1 MVICIN
7 KIHALTYNSDEDKNF
22 QAVPEASFG
31 TKFSLIFLIM
41 KKGN

>member
-7 KIHALTYNSDEDKNF
+7 KLHVLTYDSDEEKNI

-31 TKFSLIFLIM
+31 SKSGLIFLIM
-41 KKGN
+41 KKWS

>member
-1 MVICIN
+1 MAICIN
-7 KIHALTYNSDEDKNF
+7 KIDALKYDSDEDKNF

-31 TKFSLIFLIM
+31 TKLGLIFLIM